1 MHYLEGDDL
10 KTHLEKNSTK
20 SKYVKE
26 IGKARAY
33 MHTQKVPKVVW
44 ERDGAKK
51 HTLWKTIA
59 RRRTQKK
66 IFVLLNEKVKH
77 YVKKLN
83 IEIFLW

>member
-1 MHYLEGDDL
+1 VHYLEGDDL

-44 ERDGAKK
+44 KRDGAKK
-51 HTLWKTIA
+51 HTLEDDGSKA
-59 RRRTQKK
+59 HSK
-66 IFVLLNEKVKH
+66 E
-77 YVKKLN
+77 N
-83 IEIFLW
+83 ICPS